1 MPATLAGREAGG
13 KPCRLGSSILSDSMA
28 SEFEGARTAI
38 VTGGAR
44 RIGAALCRALAE
56 DGWHLLIHCR
66 RSIRE
71 AEALAAELGNAAV
84 VGADLASPDATSQ
97 VMAALDGLPLPRL
110 LVNNASLFAF
120 DGADDFT
127 LESWEA
133 HLSTNLRAPALLS
146 QAFAARVQGGG
157 LIVNLLDAKLASPN
171 PDFFSYTVSKFGLA
185 GLTELCARA
194 WAGRGI
200 RVCAIAPSVTLLSG
214 AQSEENFG
222 SVHALNALR
231 RGIRVE
237 DIVAALRFI
246 IASPT
251 LTGQTLTLDGGQRF
265 LALPRDV
272 QFLEPGNE

>member
-1 MPATLAGREAGG
+1 MEAWTPKQVQGDGEGG
-13 KPCRLGSSILSDSMA
+13 FILSRAMA

-56 DGWHLLIHCR
+56 DGWHLLVHCR
-66 RSIRE
+66 RSVDE
-71 AEALAAELGNAAV
+71 AEALARELGRASV
-84 VGADLASPDATSQ
+84 VAADLASPDCATRI
-97 VMAALDGLPLPRL
+97 MAALDGLPPARL
-110 LVNNASLFAF
+110 LVNNASLFEC

-127 LESWEA
+127 VESWDS

-146 QAFAARVQGGG
+146 QAFAAQVESGG
-157 LIVNLLDAKLASPN
+157 LIVNLLDSKLDSPN

-194 WAGRGI
+194 WATRGI
-200 RVCAIAPSVTLLSG
+200 RVCGIAPSVTLLSG
-214 AQSEENFG
+214 AQSEENFE

-231 RGIRVE
+231 RGVRVE
-237 DIVAALRFI
+237 DIVAAFRFI
-246 IASPT
+246 IATPT

-272 QFLEPGNE
+272 QFLEPGE

>member
-1 MPATLAGREAGG
+1 
-13 KPCRLGSSILSDSMA
+13 MA

-56 DGWHLLIHCR
+56 DGWHLLIHCL
-66 RSIRE
+66 RS
-71 AEALAAELGNAAV
+71 AEDAQALAAELGHASIV
-84 VGADLASPDATSQ
+84 TADLASPDCATRI
-97 VMAALDGLPLPRL
+97 MAALERLPPARL
-110 LVNNASLFAF
+110 LVNNASLFAR

-127 LESWEA
+127 AESWDS
-133 HLSTNLRAPALLS
+133 HLSTNLRGPALLS
-146 QAFAARVQGGG
+146 QAFAARAEGGG
-157 LIVNLLDAKLASPN
+157 LIVNLLDSKLASPN
-171 PDFFSYTVSKFGLA
+171 PDFFSYTISKFGLA

-200 RVCAIAPSVTLLSG
+200 RVCGIAPSVTLLSG
-214 AQSEENFG
+214 AQSEENFE
-222 SVHALNALR
+222 SVHALNALG
-231 RGIRVE
+231 RGVRVE

-246 IASPT
+246 IATPT

-272 QFLEPGNE
+272 QFLEPRDE